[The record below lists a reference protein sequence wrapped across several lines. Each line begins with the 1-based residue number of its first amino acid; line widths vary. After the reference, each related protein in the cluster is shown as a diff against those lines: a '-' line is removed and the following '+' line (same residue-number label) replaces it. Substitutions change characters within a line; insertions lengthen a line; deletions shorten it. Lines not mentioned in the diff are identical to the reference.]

1 MAKTGW
7 SALPARNFLTLEGVR
22 REELKEVLNLARD
35 LSEGRAGRPLVGRT
49 VCLAFFEASTRT
61 AVSFEL
67 AARRTGADV
76 ISISEKG
83 SAIQKGESLLDTI
96 VTLDALGADAIVIR
110 HPSAGAARL
119 AARYTSASVVNAGD
133 GCGQHPTQALLDLY
147 ALSEHLGGFDELAGR
162 RVAVVG
168 DILHSRVA
176 RSVIPSFRAAGM
188 EVALVAP
195 DTLLPG
201 EAGAWGLPMLSC
213 VDDALGWG
221 ADTLYAL
228 RLQRERMA
236 GACVPSVA
244 EYARYYGVAKRHL
257 EAGVLVMH
265 PGPVNRGV
273 EISGDVVLS
282 GSSLIPAQVTSGV
295 AVRSAVL
302 ALATGAAHKV
312 AA

>member
-1 MAKTGW
+1 MQIK
-7 SALPARNFLTLEGVR
+7 NFLSLEDASR
-22 REELKEVLNLARD
+22 DELKEILDLTRTYATGHTVPTLA
-35 LSEGRAGRPLVGRT
+35 GRT

-67 AARRTGADV
+67 AARRAGADV
-76 ISISEKG
+76 ISLSEKG
-83 SAIQKGESLLDTI
+83 SAIQKGESLIDTV

-119 AARYTSASVVNAGD
+119 AERHTNAAIVNAGD
-133 GCGQHPTQALLDLY
+133 GCGQHPTQALLDLH
-147 ALSEHLGGFDELAGR
+147 ALSNSVGGFDELAGR

-168 DILHSRVA
+168 DVLHSRVA
-176 RSVIPSFRAAGM
+176 RSVIPAFRAAGM
-188 EVALVAP
+188 EVSLVAP

-201 EAGAWGLPMLSC
+201 RAEAWRLPILSS
-213 VDDALGWG
+213 VDDALDWG
-221 ADTLYAL
+221 AEVLYTL
-228 RLQRERMA
+228 RLQKERMTSRSPR
-236 GACVPSVA
+236 VPSVA
-244 EYARYYGVAKRHL
+244 EYARYYGVAERHL
-257 EAGVLVMH
+257 KPGVLVMH

-282 GSSLIPAQVTSGV
+282 NSSLVPDQVASGI

-302 ALATGAAHKV
+302 ALAVGAAERV